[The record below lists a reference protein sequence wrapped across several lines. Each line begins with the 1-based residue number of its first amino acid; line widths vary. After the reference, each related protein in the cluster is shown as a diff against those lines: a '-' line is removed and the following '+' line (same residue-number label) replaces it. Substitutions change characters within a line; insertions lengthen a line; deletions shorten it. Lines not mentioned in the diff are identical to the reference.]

1 MILIL
6 LKMKLVRLINENVIL
21 NHFIIFIFNEEF
33 QIKIYDINGFN
44 NSWNVSF
51 TTHS

>member
-21 NHFIIFIFNEEF
+21 NHFIIFNEEF
-33 QIKIYDINGFN
+33 QNKNI
-44 NSWNVSF
+44 
-51 TTHS
+51 